1 MAIAYQL
8 GFLKAFVPG
17 LAAGHAHRP
26 RPAGERSHVTTA
38 VTDPTEINQILR
50 SIDIYSGWYG
60 IYIG

>member
-1 MAIAYQL
+1 
-8 GFLKAFVPG
+8 
-17 LAAGHAHRP
+17 
-26 RPAGERSHVTTA
+26 VTTA